1 MLDKVRAVYANYRS
15 FRLATCIGL
24 IVYTAMLYWLPGG
37 FPPWAW
43 RFLFQTVPTMPNL
56 WQKQGFVILA
66 PLMGLICL
74 SLMLLVLWGMTF
86 VVLIKMV
93 QYWWCTFRERQDF
106 LQELQEAELLAEQM
120 VADEM
125 QQVVAMANSQI
136 ESSSATPLSQLECLS
151 AEKEGRQSYSVSHTA
166 REGRTSTNAV
176 ALPPGVFQSV
186 EARTRPRPTN
196 SPEAAAIQQIQPADQ
211 LGTFPPGSLP
221 GEASVSL
228 NLSPALARG
237 RLRLVP
243 RPDEEDEGDK
253 RDSDV
258 LDEFPEIELSQQREP
273 RGLEVGVGLHSGFQR
288 KEAPNEDAL
297 FEIRATHT
305 TPSGLQQVGLF
316 IVADGMRNSG
326 LGREAS
332 RLAIQA
338 LSSVIVPALL
348 SNARVIFAD
357 LLKEGVSSAN
367 LAVYSRNLEMAEK
380 NCKIGTTMAAALV
393 VGPTAYVANVGNSR
407 TYLYRNNQGLSQI
420 TQDHSLTARLLREGT
435 ITSRDINAQSY
446 RKVLERYLG
455 RHASVEVDSFVVQL
469 RTGDILLLCS
479 DGLWEMV
486 HDAEIEKIICSSEPY
501 PMQISTMLVQSAL
514 NHGGADNLSV
524 IVVLYRE
531 E

>member
-1 MLDKVRAVYANYRS
+1 MLEKVRAVYTNYRS
-15 FRLATCIGL
+15 FRLAACIGL
-24 IVYTAMLYWLPGG
+24 IVCAVMLYWLPGG

-43 RFLFQTVPTMPNL
+43 RFLFQTVPMLSNL
-56 WQKQGFVILA
+56 WQKQGFVILL

-74 SLMLLVLWGMTF
+74 SLMLLVLWGMAF
-86 VVLIKMV
+86 VVFIKMM

-125 QQVVAMANSQI
+125 QQVAAETNSQI
-136 ESSSATPLSQLECLS
+136 ESISAMSLSQFDCDS
-151 AEKEGRQSYSVSHTA
+151 AEMEERQGYSASHA
-166 REGRTSTNAV
+166 VREGRASTDAI
-176 ALPPGVFQSV
+176 ALPPGVFHPV
-186 EARTRPRPTN
+186 EERTGPRPVN
-196 SPEAAAIQQIQPADQ
+196 SSEAEAIQQIQRADQ
-211 LGTFPPGSLP
+211 LGTFPPRKMP
-221 GEASVSL
+221 GAASVSL
-228 NLSPALARG
+228 QLSPALARG

-243 RPDEEDEGDK
+243 RPDEEDKGE
-253 RDSDV
+253 SDV
-258 LDEFPEIELSQQREP
+258 LDEFPEIEPSQQREP
-273 RGLEVGVGLHSGFQR
+273 RGLEVGVGLHSGFQQ
-288 KEAPNEDAL
+288 KDAPNEDAL

-326 LGREAS
+326 LGQEAS

-338 LSSVIVPALL
+338 LSSVMVPALL

-357 LLKEGVSSAN
+357 LLQEGVYSAN

-407 TYLYRNNQGLSQI
+407 TYLYRSNQGLSQI
-420 TQDHSLTARLLREGT
+420 TQDHSLTARLLREGA
-435 ITSRDINAQSY
+435 ITSRDINTQSY
-446 RKVLERYLG
+446 RKVLECYLG

-501 PMQISTMLVQSAL
+501 PMQISTMLVQTAL
-514 NHGGADNLSV
+514 NHGGVDNLSV

-531 E
+531 S